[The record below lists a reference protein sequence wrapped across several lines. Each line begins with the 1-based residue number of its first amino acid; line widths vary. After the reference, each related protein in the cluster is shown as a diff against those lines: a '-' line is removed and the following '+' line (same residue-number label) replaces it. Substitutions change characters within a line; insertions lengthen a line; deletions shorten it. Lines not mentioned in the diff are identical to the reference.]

1 MVQVN
6 RLRKTIGRLQVKV
19 ALSFH
24 SHPPGGG
31 GKGQGAGTEPE
42 EMERTKNRLKV
53 IDMAEEYE
61 SWVYHLLC
69 GSLRTCGVMWGL

>member
-6 RLRKTIGRLQVKV
+6 RLRKAIGRLQVKV

-24 SHPPGGG
+24 SPPPGGG
-31 GKGQGAGTEPE
+31 GKGQGAGQPE
-42 EMERTKNRLKV
+42 EMERTRNRPKV

-69 GSLRTCGVMWGL
+69 GSLRTSGVMWGL